1 MSGCPPTCFQCNVW
15 QCCWISMLDSCINC
29 HTSCYLEL
37 LFSHLPWQQ
46 KYKYANEDHI
56 IRSFPKENP
65 RPFSRP
71 SFPFSLPLPFLFPFQ
86 SLKPQSL
93 KPQPQKAPESS
104 PPGFMDWTSNMSHL
118 SKFWPWHLCYSWN
131 EINEDR
137 QSSWENQ
144 IIWQRMALQKLQK
157 KQVFGASPP
166 ILRCRPSHPG

>member
-1 MSGCPPTCFQCNVW
+1 MHTWVDVLPLVSSAMFGNSVGFQC
-15 QCCWISMLDSCINC
+15 WILVSTAIPPATSNC
-29 HTSCYLEL
+29 SSAIFHGNRS
-37 LFSHLPWQQ
+37 
-46 KYKYANEDHI
+46 
-56 IRSFPKENP
+56 RSFPKENP

-137 QSSWENQ
+137 QSSWENH

-166 ILRCRPSHPG
+166 ILRCRPGHPG